1 MLGSAFCVGV
11 RDSDVGLLVGE
22 GSRRV
27 GALFWVDFGALGL
40 IWGPLL
46 VGRGLLGRLL
56 LEWGPL
62 VLGTLGHELGPW
74 LLLSVEASEAV
85 GLLLLR
91 GILVLLVGGGS
102 GLGEDLTDGGL

>member
-1 MLGSAFCVGV
+1 MLGSALCVGV
-11 RDSDVGLLVGE
+11 RDGDVGFLVGE

-27 GALFWVDFGALGL
+27 GVLFWVDFGALGL
-40 IWGPLL
+40 IWRPLL
-46 VGRGLLGRLL
+46 VGMGLWVRLW

-62 VLGTLGHELGPW
+62 VLGTLGRELGPW

-91 GILVLLVGGGS
+91 GILVLLVGCGS
-102 GLGEDLTDGGL
+102 GLGDDLADGGL